1 MGAALPDGKRSPTR
15 RLRPA
20 ARRRWDYTSRRAPR
34 ARPRPLP
41 RRAARWET
49 CPCPAGLSGAAPRLE
64 LQLPE
69 CTAATRRSGAAE
81 RPPHRCRCP
90 PAASA
95 HGPVYAARSDGRT
108 VLFGRHRS
116 DSGRLTEPTY
126 RRAGT
131 GQRWGRCGRRTASG
145 APRAAIAAGGGLT
158 DCVASLGI
166 FRPHLGSVVFAVLFN
181 PNSFSLK
188 PFQPSARGYW
198 STWPAYA
205 AGQTVLRNHKPC
217 SALLAIP
224 KPQHLEQLESYLR
237 KELQTLDPT
246 KGISQEV
253 KLQPYREI
261 FEFFIDNFKTY
272 KPLLSA
278 IKKEYEATLAHQEE
292 MIRALEPLKVMVA
305 TVSEECTQ
313 QILALQEKEK
323 VEINT
328 LKQEKLHLL
337 KLIDSMKEEN
347 CSLQTQVNKRLQMSV
362 AEEYTRYLEECSAR
376 KLLLAKLNERQ
387 NEQPEVKQEQVQE
400 VDKGEDVVMLTLA
413 LKMARQDLTKAQVEL
428 NAMIAEYG
436 DVVPRRDFESLEK
449 KYSDLLQET
458 ETLRKD
464 FDQLHEEYGTLLE
477 VHRETAE
484 DRGGSHTPRPNWA
497 KCSVIRGGEE
507 RWGRLAKGK
516 SSNQLVDVLL
526 EEIGTRVLKEMNA
539 FHGWVRACFHLC
551 LFPLRLIGSK
561 YPSRRWENC
570 LREQSSLP
578 EFFLSY
584 LQKKY
589 GDASAVEWSYT
600 LYEYMRLCPSN
611 HVMSSFYEILT
622 GKVAEEQYHNQ
633 NQLISD
639 LQKELAACDSSSN
652 GSLPSEQFRQEPN
665 DLKAAFCRIDPEIND
680 QTLDAYISL
689 AYQVR
694 EEQSDQ
700 EAVPVDTVL
709 ERLRVGDVRRVR
721 PSTRKGSTTD
731 LEGD

>member
-1 MGAALPDGKRSPTR
+1 GGTAGCEGRVRDGYGTG
-15 RLRPA
+15 
-20 ARRRWDYTSRRAPR
+20 W
-34 ARPRPLP
+34 
-41 RRAARWET
+41 
-49 CPCPAGLSGAAPRLE
+49 
-64 LQLPE
+64 
-69 CTAATRRSGAAE
+69 
-81 RPPHRCRCP
+81 
-90 PAASA
+90 
-95 HGPVYAARSDGRT
+95 GPVS
-108 VLFGRHRS
+108 
-116 DSGRLTEPTY
+116 
-126 RRAGT
+126 GT
-131 GQRWGRCGRRTASG
+131 GHDQ
-145 APRAAIAAGGGLT
+145 
-158 DCVASLGI
+158 
-166 FRPHLGSVVFAVLFN
+166 
-181 PNSFSLK
+181 
-188 PFQPSARGYW
+188 
-198 STWPAYA
+198 ST
-205 AGQTVLRNHKPC
+205 
-217 SALLAIP
+217 
-224 KPQHLEQLESYLR
+224 
-237 KELQTLDPT
+237 
-246 KGISQEV
+246 
-253 KLQPYREI
+253 
-261 FEFFIDNFKTY
+261 
-272 KPLLSA
+272 
-278 IKKEYEATLAHQEE
+278 HQEE

-387 NEQPEVKQEQVQE
+387 NEQPE
-400 VDKGEDVVMLTLA
+400 GEDVVMLTLA

-497 KCSVIRGGEE
+497 KCSEVIRGGEE

-539 FHGWVRACFHLC
+539 FHGWGKGDKV
-551 LFPLRLIGSK
+551 PVYLRHEGEVKNKKPTKKDVVNILKDIWKEKMTG
-561 YPSRRWENC
+561 
-570 LREQSSLP
+570 EQSSLP

-622 GKVAEEQYHNQ
+622 GKVGIPGPCAAPLMALIEAFPLKRRDAIQELVDASRFSLDSDDDLIDYRSLFKEDEEGNPEPFVAKLRSQYVSEKQ
-633 NQLISD
+633 EY
-639 LQKELAACDSSSN
+639 LQELKN
-652 GSLPSEQFRQEPN
+652 SLGDVTEVN
-665 DLKAAFCRIDPEIND
+665 ADDLKAAFCRIDPEIND